1 MKIVGVTVEIASQAN
16 IVALTEGDAQEFAR
30 RNARTINRDNDATPQ
45 ISFVADPPETDEA
58 LYVTPAARALLAP
71 YTNGDATMTP
81 AEFDTALAAYRVA
94 LAVIDRNTD
103 RRTVPMRL
111 PYEDG
116 RVETVGG
123 VYTVPMRLPYEDG
136 RVEIVEGVAL

>member
-1 MKIVGVTVEIASQAN
+1 
-16 IVALTEGDAQEFAR
+16 
-30 RNARTINRDNDATPQ
+30 
-45 ISFVADPPETDEA
+45 
-58 LYVTPAARALLAP
+58 
-71 YTNGDATMTP
+71 
-81 AEFDTALAAYRVA
+81 
-94 LAVIDRNTD
+94 
-103 RRTVPMRL
+103 MRL

>member
-1 MKIVGVTVEIASQAN
+1 MKV
-16 IVALTEGDAQEFAR
+16 EGDE
-30 RNARTINRDNDATPQ
+30 N
-45 ISFVADPPETDEA
+45 VC
-58 LYVTPAARALLAP
+58 VTRQC
-71 YTNGDATMTP
+71 
-81 AEFDTALAAYRVA
+81 
-94 LAVIDRNTD
+94 TD
-103 RRTVPMRL
+103 RCTVPMRL